1 MASAVLHSL
10 LLIMAFIVM
19 DFTMDASYYYLPGQV
34 LEYSQIQLA
43 GNQIKELISGAMEA
57 NDLPGVEMSEKVL
70 KTALMQLSYYNHLA
84 SECGNRPFLSRVTGD
99 YF

>member
-10 LLIMAFIVM
+10 LLIMVFIVM
-19 DFTMDASYYYLPGQV
+19 DFTMDASCYYLPGQV

-43 GNQIKELISGAMEA
+43 GNQIKELISGVMEA

-70 KTALMQLSYYNHLA
+70 KTALMQSSCYNHLA
-84 SECGNRPFLSRVTGD
+84 SEGGNKPFLSRVTGD